1 MNLSLELHRRRSL
14 CANLLPTAPL
24 EPLSALQQCLAGDLR
39 IAVRRQDDRLHLRTL
54 DGDPCTLEY
63 ADGYRINRLLRG
75 LEHVTAQ
82 HWQKLNLSLCRRYM
96 SMYRLPGRHA
106 GGQGP
111 DQRQPLPAAG
121 PARPDRLFQPF
132 QRRQTDCLLTQDL
145 GHVRSHP

>member
-14 CANLLPTAPL
+14 CDNLPPSAPL

-39 IAVRRQDDRLHLRTL
+39 IAVRRQDDLLHLRTL

-82 HWQKLNLSLCRRYM
+82 HWQELNLSLCRNYM
-96 SMYRLPGRHA
+96 SI
-106 GGQGP
+106 
-111 DQRQPLPAAG
+111 
-121 PARPDRLFQPF
+121 
-132 QRRQTDCLLTQDL
+132 DCRATTPVVRGLISASLCQQQVLQDL
-145 GHVRSHP
+145 TAFFNLSSAAKQTVY